1 MKFANNYPSITV
13 HSIGPGT
20 SHELTKEVIQD
31 LTDKPPIQGMKHLLN
46 QIISSFAEGMSE
58 VKN

>member
-46 QIISSFAEGMSE
+46 QIISSFAEGMS
-58 VKN
+58 